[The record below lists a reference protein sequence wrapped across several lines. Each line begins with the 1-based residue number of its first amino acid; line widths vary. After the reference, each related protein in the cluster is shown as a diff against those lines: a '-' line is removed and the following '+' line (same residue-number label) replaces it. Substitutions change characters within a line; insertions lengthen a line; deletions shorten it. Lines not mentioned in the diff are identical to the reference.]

1 MILMNGNTPEVLLN
15 NSALLTDNFG
25 QLPTIQCV
33 SGYAVANVG
42 QWLSPLGMDL
52 TMAPLD
58 AFDVTLG
65 GQVDPGYLN
74 VSLVSGQFLTI
85 QDQGVY
91 GCHIPDEM
99 GRNASL
105 FVGIYLPAFAS
116 KFVSI

>member
-1 MILMNGNTPEVLLN
+1 MIIFDGNTPEVLLN

-33 SGYAVANVG
+33 SGYAVANEG
-42 QWLSPLGMDL
+42 QWLSPLGVDL
-52 TMAPLD
+52 TMAPLN
-58 AFDVTLG
+58 AFDITLG
-65 GQVDPGYLN
+65 GQTDPGHLN